1 MSRTRRRGKRRTCKN
16 ILGLVKILCV
26 IDMSRKNIVLTKAL
40 NCNVSGLYQNSTNNG
55 RTGYKLTKAVTNR
68 RLGTVY
74 NVTKG
79 LKRIRPGM
87 AKLGSGVQGIV
98 YLASTTSNGRKNIV
112 IKVSP
117 KDRGFTENKQPSKV
131 EYTIQKALYKIVP
144 NHIPVPY
151 KFIHCRNFVPASEFS
166 TRKPTI
172 YNYDDQFVMYSEYAH
187 GGPLKDWLH
196 KMGTK
201 LTDTDMARI
210 IRQVV
215 STLKKIHS
223 KYPEFRHN
231 DLHLG
236 NIFVDDTGS
245 FPRIMLADFG
255 LSRLKATGS
264 NPVINN
270 GHFINSGISSRT
282 SVKYDVHYFINCI
295 DHELRYINSLP
306 RTKLFIDRMLPSHIR
321 GANTANVRAFRLKNG
336 VSNAS
341 APSFD
346 KVLDD
351 PFIRRASAN
360 NSPVRNLSSP
370 RVSVVNR
377 NRNAAEI
384 ARNALANIPGVKV
397 TTSARRPTAA
407 EFLRMSPRS
416 RAALRTRSRANV
428 TGESRS
434 VVVRNVMT
442 GKGAPVVRN
451 TIRRVGMG
459 VGVRRLP
466 FGTGSSRVTVPKTKN
481 SPVRPARNS
490 PPTAMPAR
498 NSPPTAI
505 PAPAMTEA
513 ESRFIAMPTMTGRE
527 RTRIARDIRDARAAS
542 KRIARAR
549 RGSAPRRVS
558 PSSTNRAMSLLSKYV
573 NGIEN
578 QRTLTRRMMKEYL
591 TRAGYSSDRANAVA
605 RNYEQ
610 SWITNRGNVKSAMR
624 SLANGKNLNK
634 LGFPSY
640 IKNLAERRSSLKLT
654 NIPNGRIRSKGRLLS
669 GFKKDELL
677 AMARTYRITANAKM
691 TKDQIISALFG

>member
-1 MSRTRRRGKRRTCKN
+1 MSRTRHRGKRRTCKN
-16 ILGLVKILCV
+16 ILGLIKILCV
-26 IDMSRKNIVLTKAL
+26 IDMSRVLTKAL

-55 RTGYKLTKAVTNR
+55 RTGYELTKAVTNR

-79 LKRIRPGM
+79 VKRIRPGM
-87 AKLGSGVQGIV
+87 AKLGSGVQGVV

-117 KDRGFTENKQPSKV
+117 KDRGFTENNQPSKV

-255 LSRLKATGS
+255 LSRLKVTGS
-264 NPVINN
+264 NPVINK
-270 GHFINSGISSRT
+270 GHFTNSGISSRT
-282 SVKYDVHYFINCI
+282 SVKYDVHYFINCL

-306 RTKLFIDRMLPSHIR
+306 QTKLFIDRMLPSHIR

-341 APSFD
+341 TPSFD

-351 PFIRRASAN
+351 PFIRRAGVN

-377 NRNAAEI
+377 NAAEI
-384 ARNALANIPGVKV
+384 ARNALANIPGVNV
-397 TTSARRPTAA
+397 TTSTRRPTAA

-434 VVVRNVMT
+434 VVVRNVMA
-442 GKGAPVVRN
+442 GKGAPVVRD

-466 FGTGSSRVTVPKTKN
+466 FGTGSSRVTVPNRRMKTKN
-481 SPVRPARNS
+481 SPVRKSPPPVRNS
-490 PPTAMPAR
+490 PPPTAM
-498 NSPPTAI
+498 

-513 ESRFIAMPTMTGRE
+513 EPRFVAMPVMTGRE
-527 RTRIARDIRDARAAS
+527 RTRIARDIRDARAAA

-549 RGSAPRRVS
+549 RGTTPRRVS
-558 PSSTNRAMSLLSKYV
+558 PSSTNRAMSVLSRYV
-573 NGIEN
+573 NGVEN

-591 TRAGYSSDRANAVA
+591 TRAGYSSERANAVA

-610 SWITNRGNVKSAMR
+610 KWISNRGNVKSAMR
-624 SLANGKNLNK
+624 YLANGKNLNK
-634 LGFPSY
+634 LGFPSH

-677 AMARTYRITANAKM
+677 AMARTHRIAANAKM

>member
-1 MSRTRRRGKRRTCKN
+1 MSR
-16 ILGLVKILCV
+16 
-26 IDMSRKNIVLTKAL
+26 VLTKAL

-55 RTGYKLTKAVTNR
+55 RTGYELTKADTNR

-79 LKRIRPGM
+79 VKRIRPGM
-87 AKLGSGVQGIV
+87 AKLGSGVQGVV

-117 KDRGFTENKQPSKV
+117 KDRGFTENNQPSKV

-201 LTDTDMARI
+201 LTDADMARI

-264 NPVINN
+264 NPVINKGN
-270 GHFINSGISSRT
+270 FINSGISSHT
-282 SVKYDVHYFINCI
+282 SVKYDVHYFINCLN
-295 DHELRYINSLP
+295 HELRYINSLP
-306 RTKLFIDRMLPSHIR
+306 QTKLFIDRMLPSHIR
-321 GANTANVRAFRLKNG
+321 GANTANVRAFRLRNG

-351 PFIRRASAN
+351 PFIRKAGA

-370 RVSVVNR
+370 RAPV
-377 NRNAAEI
+377 RNAAEI
-384 ARNALANIPGVKV
+384 ARNALANIPGVNV
-397 TTSARRPTAA
+397 TTSVRRPTAA

-434 VVVRNVMT
+434 VVVRNVMA
-442 GKGAPVVRN
+442 GKGAPVVRD

-466 FGTGSSRVTVPKTKN
+466 FGTGSSRVTVPNRRTKN
-481 SPVRPARNS
+481 SPVRPVRKS
-490 PPTAMPAR
+490 PPPAR
-498 NSPPTAI
+498 NSPPPTAM
-505 PAPAMTEA
+505 PVPAMTEA
-513 ESRFIAMPTMTGRE
+513 EPRFVAMPAMTGRE
-527 RTRIARDIRDARAAS
+527 RTRIARDIRDARAAA

-549 RGSAPRRVS
+549 RGTVS
-558 PSSTNRAMSLLSKYV
+558 PSSTNRAMSVLSRYV
-573 NGIEN
+573 NGVEN

-591 TRAGYSSDRANAVA
+591 TRAGYSSERANAVA

-610 SWITNRGNVKSAMR
+610 KWISNRGNVKSAMKY
-624 SLANGKNLNK
+624 LANGKNLKK
-634 LGFPSY
+634 LGFPSH

-677 AMARTYRITANAKM
+677 AMARTHRIAANAKM